1 MVLHA
6 NGVKR
11 ETREC
16 AVPATVAN
24 VLFYNEDQVFQLTTG
39 PEGLG
44 R

>member
-11 ETREC
+11 ETHEC

-24 VLFYNEDQVFQLTTG
+24 VLSLKEDQVYQ
-39 PEGLG
+39 
-44 R
+44 